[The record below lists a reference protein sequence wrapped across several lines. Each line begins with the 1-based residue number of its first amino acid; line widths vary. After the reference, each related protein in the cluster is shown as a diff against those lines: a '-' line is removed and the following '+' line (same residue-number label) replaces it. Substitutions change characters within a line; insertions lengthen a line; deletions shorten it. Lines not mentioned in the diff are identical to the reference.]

1 MELRNLIFTTEQ
13 GNTATDSMRVALYT
27 GRQHKNIRKS
37 VMRLIKQGFK
47 SCFYEIKDGTR
58 LLFVMNRKGFELVT
72 KTLPG
77 VEELRD
83 AALRAFD
90 NNTATVSAHN
100 ENEAKVI
107 VFDDPE
113 PKPENALVVIKQ
125 PNGQFIN
132 ARTLYA
138 FLNVGRDFPTW
149 FADKVNRYG
158 FEKSVDFDVL
168 TVIPQNGEKVGR
180 PAIDYI
186 LTLDVAKELCMVEG
200 NERGRI
206 ARKYFIEVEK
216 KFRAMVAPTTPAI
229 PQTFAEALRLAAS
242 LTEQI
247 ERQQKQIE
255 AERPKV
261 NFATTVETSNCSC
274 LIGELAKMMC
284 QNGVQ
289 TGEKRLF
296 QWMRDNGYLCQFGER
311 YNQPT
316 QKAIEMGLF
325 EVKKQTWTKPSG
337 EVMTST
343 TTKVTGKGQIYFIN
357 KFLYKSQNNQQI
369 YINE

>member
-1 MELRNLIFTTEQ
+1 MELKKLIFTTEQ

-77 VEELRD
+77 IEELRD

-90 NNTATVSAHN
+90 NNTIVPAHN
-100 ENEAKVI
+100 EKETKVAI
-107 VFDDPE
+107 SDT
-113 PKPENALVVIKQ
+113 PKPEKALAVIKQ
-125 PNGQFIN
+125 RNGQFIN

-138 FLNVGRDFPTW
+138 FLNVGRDFSTW

-158 FEKSVDFDVL
+158 FEKGVDFDVL
-168 TVIPQNGEKVGR
+168 TVIPQKGEKVGR

-216 KFRAMVAPTTPAI
+216 KFRAMVASTTPAI

-242 LTEQI
+242 QAEQI
-247 ERQQKQIE
+247 EQQQKQIE

-261 NFATTVETSNCSC
+261 NFATAVETSNCSC

-284 QNGVQ
+284 QNGVP